1 MVRKLAWGVLGAT
14 GIADR
19 RTIPEGILPAWNAR
33 LVAVQSRDAG
43 RARRVGAK
51 HGAAAYVRDAG
62 LLADPRVGAVY
73 IATPVDR
80 HLPQVLAA
88 ARAGKHVLL
97 EKPMGLSVREAERMV
112 RACRSAGVKLGV
124 GFMMRFHPA
133 HEAVRRWIREGRLGT
148 PVLARAQLTAWY
160 PPARGAWRQDPR
172 RGGGGAVPD
181 LAVHCID
188 LLSFLLGPV
197 RSVQAEAGTLVHGY
211 RVDDTA
217 AILLRFASGAMGMI
231 DVHFSVPDAAC
242 ENVLEVYGSRGAVKA
257 VGTIGQGK
265 AGEVRMCAAPVQRP
279 AVAAG
284 RPLPQLREDPS
295 GPDPVRRDSD
305 LRRMRFRHIRQP
317 RRNVYR
323 AQIEAFSAAVL
334 AGKEPSAS
342 GRAGL
347 VNQRILEAV
356 YRSAGTGR
364 RVLIHSREKP

>member
-112 RACRSAGVKLGV
+112 RACRAAGVKLGV

-160 PPARGAWRQDPR
+160 PPALGAWRQDPR

-257 VGTIGQGK
+257 VQTIGQGQE
-265 AGEVRMCAAPVQRP
+265 GEIRICMPFDSP
-279 AVAAG
+279 ALAQGVSS
-284 RPLPQLREDPS
+284 RKDPLLMAR
-295 GPDPVRRDSD
+295 GPG
-305 LRRMRFRHIRQP
+305 RRMGRSDFRYVRLP

-364 RVLIHSREKP
+364 RVLIH